1 MIGKGKIKKQIY
13 IFYPSL
19 RIYLASVLSNIKKI
33 YCYPL
38 FKSKN
43 LHLVNAAKEFTE
55 KSLKIKNC
63 PTETKFFIN
72 KVEIDN
78 INKKFSMHDSQI
90 LDCDSRNLKKI
101 EQKGISKN
109 REDVVCVFFNYLF
122 ILYYL
127 GR

>member
-1 MIGKGKIKKQIY
+1 MVKFVLIMFICSSVPGNECKLMSTPVDQFDTYHECAIYGYEHSTQLLKNFNFEQIY

-72 KVEIDN
+72 KVTFVKID
-78 INKKFSMHDSQI
+78 I
-90 LDCDSRNLKKI
+90 
-101 EQKGISKN
+101 
-109 REDVVCVFFNYLF
+109 FF
-122 ILYYL
+122 
-127 GR
+127 

>member
-1 MIGKGKIKKQIY
+1 MVIQAWLPTKLDKK
-13 IFYPSL
+13 
-19 RIYLASVLSNIKKI
+19 ASVLSNIKKI

-78 INKKFSMHDSQI
+78 INKKFGTNKFKISTF
-90 LDCDSRNLKKI
+90 LNLYFTYFL
-101 EQKGISKN
+101 SKN
-109 REDVVCVFFNYLF
+109 IKNSWKMNLLLLDFTKEKEMKRA
-122 ILYYL
+122 
-127 GR
+127 